1 MQRLIIHFLATVAF
15 AASVRAQTAPFTVA
29 QSVEFEVGTVAF
41 APKWSPDGQW
51 IAFSMPKANGIGL
64 VRPDGSGL
72 RTLTTEPGSGYKFA
86 WSPDAT
92 RIAFRREVREQ
103 GARHYRIDTAT
114 VADGKVEGSSGVI
127 KEAQPPVWQSGA
139 NGMRWITHAPAGVAE
154 SAWSAPAESFSKQK
168 TTNKSTVPGPPL
180 IEQRGMELWLY
191 HADPARR
198 WKLSGDFGL
207 NPVWSADGSKFVYDA
222 CDKFAVVTP
231 DAAAPPLPPVMGL
244 NPAWSPDGAWLVY
257 QITRDHSHAAEDQ
270 RQHMPD
276 TAPHAHNDK
285 TNHRIV
291 DSELWIIGA
300 DGRGRR
306 QITNTPDI
314 LESDP
319 DWSPDG
325 SAIVCRTEETGKIRV
340 LTFTKP

>member
-1 MQRLIIHFLATVAF
+1 MQRLVIHLLATVVC
-15 AASVRAQTAPFTVA
+15 ASLVRAQTNTFTVA
-29 QSVEFEVGTVAF
+29 ETVEFEVGTVAF
-41 APKWSPDGQW
+41 APKWSPNGQW

-103 GARHYRIDTAT
+103 GARHYIIGTAT
-114 VADGKVEGSSGVI
+114 VADGKVESSTSII
-127 KEAQPPVWQSGA
+127 KEAQPPVWQSSA
-139 NGMRWITHAPAGVAE
+139 NGMRWVTHGPSGVVE
-154 SAWSAPAESFSKQK
+154 SAWRGAEK
-168 TTNKSTVPGPPL
+168 KSTASVTGPPL
-180 IEQRGMELWLY
+180 IEQRGTELWLY

-207 NPVWSADGSKFVYDA
+207 NPVWSADGSKIVYDA
-222 CDKFAVVTP
+222 CDKFVVVKP
-231 DAAAPPLPPVMGL
+231 DAAAPPPPPVMGL

-257 QITRDHSHAAEDQ
+257 QITRDHWHAADDQ
-270 RQHMPD
+270 RQHTPD

-300 DGRGRR
+300 DGRGRQR
-306 QITNTPDI
+306 LTHTPDV

-325 SAIVCRTEETGKIRV
+325 RAVVCRTEETGKIRV